1 MRRTKEQLEIIVKES
16 YSISE
21 CLRKLNLRPV
31 GGNFKTMK
39 KYIKDFGLDTSHF
52 TGQLWSKGKKLGAS
66 NRAKP
71 LEEILV
77 KDSSFT
83 SSYSLKRRIIR
94 EGIKQWFCEE
104 CLGTEWNGQPI
115 PLELEHCNGDN
126 TDHRLENLKLLC
138 PNCHAQT
145 TFYRGRNKRSSRN
158 EKRELNHVKFG
169 ETLTGNPE
177 LSLSN
182 EESVETLRREPKS
195 STCREQPKT
204 KTCECG
210 TLILSSSLQCRE
222 CSYSTRKTIRPP
234 YNQLLEDFENLK
246 SFVQVGKKYGVSDN
260 AVRKWLKVYQIDVDT
275 VKRKSS
281 ARTEMASKDEV

>member
-1 MRRTKEQLEIIVKES
+1 MERTKEQLEEIVKES

-21 CLRKLNLRPV
+21 CLRKLELRPV

-39 KYIKDFGLDTSHF
+39 KYFKNFDLDTSHF

-66 NRAKP
+66 NRAKS

-77 KDSSFT
+77 KDSSFM
-83 SSYSLKRRIIR
+83 SSTSLKRRIVQD
-94 EGIKQWFCEE
+94 GIKTWICEE

-145 TFYRGRNKRSSRN
+145 AFYRGRNKRSSRN

-177 LSLSN
+177 LNLSD
-182 EESVETLRREPKS
+182 EGSVETLRREPKFS
-195 STCREQPKT
+195 NHSRTSKT

-210 TLILSSSLQCRE
+210 QLILADSFKCRE
-222 CSYSTRKTIRPP
+222 CSYANRKTKRPQ
-234 YNQLLEDFENLK
+234 YNQLLEDFEILK

-260 AVRKWLKVYQIDVDT
+260 AVRKWLKVYQIDEDM